1 MITVGLIGAGYI
13 GPIHLEALSRIE
25 GIKVKAVC
33 DANISLA
40 EQAAKRYN
48 IGKWCSKS
56 VEIIDD
62 DEIEV
67 IHNCTPNKFH
77 YPITK
82 EALERGKHVLSEK
95 PLAMKLG

>member
-40 EQAAKRYN
+40 E
-48 IGKWCSKS
+48 
-56 VEIIDD
+56 
-62 DEIEV
+62 
-67 IHNCTPNKFH
+67 
-77 YPITK
+77 
-82 EALERGKHVLSEK
+82 
-95 PLAMKLG
+95 